1 MPVHTGRGGRTIERP
16 MPRTF
21 VILAACGMAAALLI
35 LGVGAVMFERPT
47 ELRVA
52 VSTQDQDDYALMLA
66 AASGLAKERKPIRLR
81 LISTDDAAASSK
93 AVEDGKADLAVVRT
107 DLALPSNA
115 GTVVILHRDVA
126 VLVAPA
132 SAGLDDI
139 ADLPGHAIGLV
150 RDGPA
155 NTGLIE
161 TLLAQYEIPSDRV
174 TIVPLALGEVGN
186 AIEAKRVDV
195 VMAVGVTSA
204 PLLHAVVKAVTAAGG
219 GAPKFL
225 AVDEADAIAQRL
237 RVYDKTNIVKG
248 AFGGSPPRP
257 DDDFD
262 TISVTHR
269 LVASEGVAQ
278 DAIADLTK
286 FFLLRRSVL
295 AAKVPIAR
303 SIEAPSTD
311 KGSPLPIHAGAAVY
325 IDDKEQTFLDKYSDM
340 IYMGAMLLGVL
351 ASGATAIF
359 SRISAR
365 RTASIGASMNRLM
378 EMLVTVRS
386 ASSVSMLDE
395 VQAEADAVLASVL
408 GSGAADGDDGRLQ
421 AFGLALDQLRAA
433 IDDRRDNLIA
443 TGARAAGN
451 EAGYTR
457 AAAE

>member
-1 MPVHTGRGGRTIERP
+1 
-16 MPRTF
+16 MPRTLM
-21 VILAACGMAAALLI
+21 ILAAGGLAAALLI
-35 LGVGAVMFERPT
+35 LGAGAVMFERPT

-52 VSTQDQDDYALMLA
+52 VSAQDRDDYALMLA
-66 AASGLAKERKPIRLR
+66 AANGLAKERKPIRLR
-81 LISTDDAAASSK
+81 LVSTDDAAASSK
-93 AVEDGKADLAVVRT
+93 AVESGKADLAVVRT

-115 GTVVILHRDVA
+115 ETVVILHRDVA

-139 ADLPGHAIGLV
+139 TDLPGHTIGVV

-161 TLLAQYEIPSDRV
+161 TLLAQYEIPPDRV
-174 TIVPLALGEVGN
+174 TIVSLPLAEVGD
-186 AIEAKRVDV
+186 AIETKRVDV
-195 VMAVGVTSA
+195 VMAVGVASA
-204 PLLHAVVKAVTAAGG
+204 PLLHNMVKAVMAAGG

-237 RVYDKTNIVKG
+237 RIYDKTNIVKG

-269 LVASEGVAQ
+269 LVANEAVAQ

-286 FFLLRRSVL
+286 FFLLRRGVL
-295 AAKVPIAR
+295 AATVPIAR

-311 KGSPLPIHAGAAVY
+311 KGSALPVHAGAAVY
-325 IDDKEQTFLDKYSDM
+325 IDDKEQTFLDKYSDV

-351 ASGATAIF
+351 ASGATAVF
-359 SRISAR
+359 SRINAR
-365 RTASIGASMNRLM
+365 RTATIGASVGRLM

-386 ASSVSMLDE
+386 ASSLRMLDDL
-395 VQAEADAVLASVL
+395 QAEADAVLASVL
-408 GSGAADGDDGRLQ
+408 GGGAADGDDGRLQ

-433 IDDRRDNLIA
+433 IEDRRESL
-443 TGARAAGN
+443 ARMDAGVAAN

-457 AAAE
+457 AAAAE